1 MYPGKLS
8 TRNLI
13 AYVLLIIIVF
23 LFQLHALVEYETIDL
38 AEKAVGILVTQ
49 YRHSAVQTSISR
61 CHYMHLNCLMLT
73 GVTSLAYHCLL
84 KFLMCLNMQ
93 VAELTDEHNWRSGL
107 RVRLLLRRTVYAH
120 NPSYTIMLMFPILE
134 AKVHPL
140 KVLHGFFDM
149 MVTCTCVR
157 VEL

>member
-1 MYPGKLS
+1 VYPGKLS

-13 AYVLLIIIVF
+13 VYVLLIIIVF

-49 YRHSAVQTSISR
+49 YRHSAVQT
-61 CHYMHLNCLMLT
+61 MHLNCVMPT

-107 RVRLLLRRTVYAH
+107 RVRLLLRRTVYSH
-120 NPSYTIMLMFPILE
+120 NPSYTIMLMFPILV
-134 AKVHPL
+134 AKDQFTHSRCCMDFL
-140 KVLHGFFDM
+140 A
-149 MVTCTCVR
+149 
-157 VEL
+157 

>member
-8 TRNLI
+8 TRSLI
-13 AYVLLIIIVF
+13 VYVLLIIIVF

-38 AEKAVGILVTQ
+38 AEKA
-49 YRHSAVQTSISR
+49 
-61 CHYMHLNCLMLT
+61 
-73 GVTSLAYHCLL
+73 
-84 KFLMCLNMQ
+84 

-134 AKVHPL
+134 AKAQFIHSRCCMDFL
-140 KVLHGFFDM
+140 A
-149 MVTCTCVR
+149 
-157 VEL
+157 